1 MMRGAPVGARAQF
14 VNFFLAGAES
24 ASAVDYEAGI
34 PQALKLLNS
43 PVANN
48 PALARRIVGAGS
60 RPAEAVEAIYL
71 AALSRR
77 PTAEERSMLLEYVAK
92 SSSPATGYSDILW
105 AVLNGS
111 EFTLVR

>member
-1 MMRGAPVGARAQF
+1 MIRGGPVGARAQF

-34 PQALKLLNS
+34 PQALKLMNS

-48 PALARRIVGAGS
+48 PAVARRVIGS
-60 RPAEAVEAIYL
+60 NTRPDEAIESIYL
-71 AALSRR
+71 TALSRR
-77 PTAEERSMLLEYVAK
+77 PTNEEKSLLIEYVSK
-92 SSSPATGYSDILW
+92 STSPATGYSDVLW